1 MNIFLSSIKFLIK
14 FFVIFMI
21 FFIWLR
27 YYMNAEL
34 EALLLSALCAIILLL
49 ILHVTGKGRK
59 NMASMKNKERQEA
72 EGMFES
78 LIKNK
83 DYQFFFSLVSSRHK
97 NVSKRRIFTLLENEN
112 GKILLYPFLKMKP
125 LEIDDLLS
133 ICSQAKKVKA
143 DKLVISA
150 KEVSKEAENFA
161 STLKADILL
170 LDQYATYEYL
180 FKEYDFYPEFERA
193 QTKSKRGRFKEVFD
207 YSFDRARAK
216 GYIISALV
224 LLLITFLFRQ
234 SLYYS
239 IVATVLLAFA
249 LICLIRNPKS
259 KKITKQIL

>member
-1 MNIFLSSIKFLIK
+1 MPLYYWLNGFFLQCF
-14 FFVIFMI
+14 
-21 FFIWLR
+21 
-27 YYMNAEL
+27 
-34 EALLLSALCAIILLL
+34 
-49 ILHVTGKGRK
+49 
-59 NMASMKNKERQEA
+59 
-72 EGMFES
+72 
-78 LIKNK
+78 
-83 DYQFFFSLVSSRHK
+83 
-97 NVSKRRIFTLLENEN
+97 
-112 GKILLYPFLKMKP
+112 
-125 LEIDDLLS
+125 IDDLLS

-170 LDQYATYEYL
+170 LDQYATYKYL

-193 QTKSKRGRFKEVFD
+193 QIKSKKGRFKEIFD